1 MVQPQP
7 VRAALAAFLGTAIE
21 WYDYYIYGTAA
32 ALVFGDVFFATDD
45 PFVGVL
51 ASLATFAV
59 GFVARP
65 FGALVFGHLGDKVG
79 RKKSLVFTLLLMGTA
94 TTAIGLLPSFHS
106 IGVTATILLVILRLV
121 QGFVVGGEWGGAV
134 LIATE
139 HAPEKWRTFLAAA
152 PQYGSPIGLIL
163 STLAFRAVSS
173 LPKDDFQS
181 WGWRIPFILSGLLVI
196 VAFIIRAGV
205 NESPEM
211 VAQLAKDRSHETVP
225 VRDVLR
231 TKKKAVVLG
240 IGLSLLGIAGFYFIT
255 TFMISYTTTYLKIPK
270 SEILDIISWIGV
282 VQLFATAAGSY
293 VAHRI
298 GERLLLLLATGG
310 AVLWSAPMM
319 MLIITGDISKIAI
332 GILVA
337 TVLIGMYY
345 AVIAAYLPRAFPVR
359 MRYTG
364 ISLSFQLCGAIFG
377 GTTPIVG
384 VWLAHSYGLQWG
396 PLAALFAVIAGG
408 AFLSIYFLPIETAES
423 VANSDASQL
432 SQPTAAV
439 AS

>member
-1 MVQPQP
+1 MAQAQPI
-7 VRAALAAFLGTAIE
+7 RAALAAFLGTAIE

-32 ALVFGDVFFATDD
+32 ALVFGDVFFATND
-45 PFVGVL
+45 PFMGVL

-79 RKKSLVFTLLLMGTA
+79 RKKSLVITLLLMGSA
-94 TTAIGLLPSFHS
+94 TTLIGLLPSYHS
-106 IGVTATILLVILRLV
+106 IGVAATVALVILRLA
-121 QGFVVGGEWGGAV
+121 QGVAVGGEWGGAV

-173 LPKDDFQS
+173 LPQADFQS

-196 VAFIIRAGV
+196 VAFIVRAGV

-211 VAQLAKDRSHETVP
+211 VAQLEKDRSHEMVP
-225 VRDVLR
+225 LREVLK
-231 TKKKAVVLG
+231 TKKKAVALG

-255 TFMISYTTTYLKIPK
+255 TFMISYTTTYLKIQK
-270 SEILDIISWIGV
+270 SQILDVISWIGV
-282 VQLFATAAGSY
+282 VQLFATVTGSFI
-293 VAHRI
+293 ATKI
-298 GERLLLLLATGG
+298 GERRLLLIATGG
-310 AVLWSAPMM
+310 AFLWSVPMM
-319 MLIITGDISKIAI
+319 MLVITGEIPKIATAV
-332 GILVA
+332 LVA
-337 TVLIGMYY
+337 TFLIGVYY

-384 VWLAHSYGLQWG
+384 VWLAHTYGLQWG
-396 PLAALFAVIAGG
+396 PLAGLFALIAGG
-408 AFLSIYFLPIETAES
+408 ACASIYFLPVEDEEATVET
-423 VANSDASQL
+423 V
-432 SQPTAAV
+432 AAV
-439 AS
+439 GAPNYALNR

>member
-1 MVQPQP
+1 MAQPQP
-7 VRAALAAFLGTAIE
+7 IRAALAAFLGTAIE

-32 ALVFGDVFFATDD
+32 ALVFGEVFFATND
-45 PFVGVL
+45 PFMGVL

-79 RKKSLVFTLLLMGTA
+79 RKKSLVITLVLMGSA

-106 IGVTATILLVILRLV
+106 IGVTATILLVILRLA
-121 QGFVVGGEWGGAV
+121 QGVAVGGEWGGAV

-152 PQYGSPIGLIL
+152 PQYGSPVGLIL

-173 LPKDDFQS
+173 LPQEDFAA

-211 VAQLAKDRSHETVP
+211 VAQLERDRSYEMVP
-225 VRDVLR
+225 VREVLK

-240 IGLSLLGIAGFYFIT
+240 VGLSLLGIAGFYFIT

-270 SEILDIISWIGV
+270 SQILDVISWIGV
-282 VQLFATAAGSY
+282 VQLFATATGSY
-293 VAHRI
+293 IASKI
-298 GERLLLLLATGG
+298 GERLLLLIATGG
-310 AVLWSAPMM
+310 AVIWSVPMM
-319 MLIITGDISKIAI
+319 MLVITGNISNIAA
-332 GILVA
+332 GVLVA
-337 TVLIGMYY
+337 TFMIGMYY

-384 VWLAHSYGLQWG
+384 VWLAHTYGLQWG

-408 AFLSIYFLPIETAES
+408 AFLSIYFLPIEKAE
-423 VANSDASQL
+423 
-432 SQPTAAV
+432 TAAEV
-439 AS
+439 GSAAGQPSYAANR